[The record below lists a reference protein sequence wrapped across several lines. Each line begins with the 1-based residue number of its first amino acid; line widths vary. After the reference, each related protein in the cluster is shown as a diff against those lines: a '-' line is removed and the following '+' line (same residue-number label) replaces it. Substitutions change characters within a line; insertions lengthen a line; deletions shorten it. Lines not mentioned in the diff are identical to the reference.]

1 MNAAL
6 RPINSTA
13 ARVVSVGT
21 AYVPDKKV
29 NGLEFANRPA
39 LRPITRFDRVN
50 QGFKDVTG
58 QKRGRL
64 VAIGL
69 LNEVGIRWVARCGCG
84 VYVVRKAKAMV
95 NPSNDAD
102 ACAECLHVMYLKRN
116 EQFRRTGKNALLRDF
131 V

>member
-21 AYVPDKKV
+21 AYVPAKKV

-39 LRPITRFDRVN
+39 MRPINRFDRAKPE
-50 QGFKDVTG
+50 FKDVTG
-58 QKRGRL
+58 QKHGRL

-69 LNEVGIRWVARCGCG
+69 LDDVSTRWVARCGCG
-84 VYVVRKAKAMV
+84 VYVVRKTRAMA
-95 NPSNDAD
+95 NPANDAD
-102 ACAECLHVMYLKRN
+102 GCAECLHVMYLKRF
-116 EQFRRTGKNALLRDF
+116 EQYRRTGKNAFLRDF